1 VSTSADKAHTQ
12 DASKSMTAIRRIG
25 VVGLGHMGSAFAENL
40 IADGYQM
47 TVYDRNEKNAAPL
60 VAKGATAAA
69 GIGDLAGSEAILT
82 SLPDDDALEAVTLG
96 DPGLIHA
103 LAPGAIHVSMSTVSP
118 GLSRSSAGSRNSTSL
133 RGRRT
138 WRLRCWAIPIL
149 RAKESSS

>member
-1 VSTSADKAHTQ
+1 
-12 DASKSMTAIRRIG
+12 MTAIRRIG